1 MENTIGQNIN
11 NIDEYKYFKILLDKQ
26 FNKNLFIDYISR
38 GDSNRRH
45 LYETELRQI
54 IIESLDII
62 NPVGYYIENKKGRD
76 TFFYCIV
83 TLGKEVDKQID
94 RYFNEKEYLKGYY
107 LSCLCDW
114 ILYNASD
121 ELYKIIKEKYNKK
134 SINISP
140 RCNLESKEELKFQ
153 KKIVSLLNREY
164 DTNIELTSKYMV
176 TPLKTLIYYY
186 RAGTHINNSMID
198 HSCNSCNNKCDNRK
212 VNIIIIN
219 DDKKVIKSEKGVNLL
234 TLLQRNGI
242 NINADCGGKRSC
254 GKCKF
259 KIIEYTDN
267 IDISDSERKL
277 LTDSEINNNIRLAC
291 CWHVE
296 QDIVIEIINNGLIE
310 NDALDSNMEYLEID
324 KYYKSNKYDIAI
336 DLGTTTISMSLISNE
351 NNYVIANYKYIN
363 PQKIFGSDI
372 ISRIEYSIYDK
383 DKLITK
389 TIIESIDS
397 KIKAFLKTN
406 NFSNDLIDRIIISG
420 NTTMIYLLLNINPAS
435 LARSPYTVE
444 ETDIINLSY
453 KELFSSNVLNNVNVV
468 IMPWSSAF
476 IGGDIVSGLYYS
488 NLVTKDNVL
497 FIDIGTNGE
506 MTLIKNGKIYA
517 TASAAGPAFE
527 GANIKCGIGSING
540 AIYKVE
546 KIDNMYSFSTLGEK
560 NPIGICGTGLIDL
573 VSCLINDDKI
583 NSEGKIVDDNKY
595 VIYKSKEIDIVL
607 YQEDIRELQLAKA
620 AIATGIQLLC
630 RQAGIIYDDISEL
643 YIAGGFGSYLNLNN
657 AITIGLIPKELKD
670 RVKVIGNS
678 SIGGAIKYSFDK
690 EGDQKIREIKNSIIS
705 IDLNSIDEFNNLFIQ
720 NINFL

>member
-1 MENTIGQNIN
+1 
-11 NIDEYKYFKILLDKQ
+11 LL
-26 FNKNLFIDYISR
+26 
-38 GDSNRRH
+38 
-45 LYETELRQI
+45 
-54 IIESLDII
+54 
-62 NPVGYYIENKKGRD
+62 
-76 TFFYCIV
+76 
-83 TLGKEVDKQID
+83 
-94 RYFNEKEYLKGYY
+94 
-107 LSCLCDW
+107 
-114 ILYNASD
+114 
-121 ELYKIIKEKYNKK
+121 
-134 SINISP
+134 
-140 RCNLESKEELKFQ
+140 
-153 KKIVSLLNREY
+153 
-164 DTNIELTSKYMV
+164 
-176 TPLKTLIYYY
+176 
-186 RAGTHINNSMID
+186 
-198 HSCNSCNNKCDNRK
+198 
-212 VNIIIIN
+212 
-219 DDKKVIKSEKGVNLL
+219 
-234 TLLQRNGI
+234 
-242 NINADCGGKRSC
+242 
-254 GKCKF
+254 
-259 KIIEYTDN
+259 
-267 IDISDSERKL
+267 
-277 LTDSEINNNIRLAC
+277 
-291 CWHVE
+291 
-296 QDIVIEIINNGLIE
+296 
-310 NDALDSNMEYLEID
+310 
-324 KYYKSNKYDIAI
+324 
-336 DLGTTTISMSLISNE
+336 
-351 NNYVIANYKYIN
+351 
-363 PQKIFGSDI
+363 
-372 ISRIEYSIYDK
+372 
-383 DKLITK
+383 TK